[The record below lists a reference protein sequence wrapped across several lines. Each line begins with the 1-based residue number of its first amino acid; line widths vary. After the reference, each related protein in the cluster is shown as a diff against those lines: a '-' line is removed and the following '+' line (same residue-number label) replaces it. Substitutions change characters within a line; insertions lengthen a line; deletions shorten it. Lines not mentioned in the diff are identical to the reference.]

1 MPIQS
6 SSTTITMAY
15 PPGSQSPT
23 LTDPGMI
30 LPLNETNYV
39 HESPPQLPSFR
50 PLSLGES
57 WDQPGTA
64 YSIGI
69 PPSTPPT
76 AIIYGNGTMLSDI
89 GEVTEAEST
98 PGKKLPGPAERRLLK
113 QQQLQNGHR
122 LGGASSHESV
132 RKTRVGSHERKIS
145 VESSSTV
152 TSEPQRAEMFGDLDD
167 NVSVDDSN
175 FQGDDEESVADSYT
189 DPYRENI
196 VAMESRR
203 LSRNESNNEDDL
215 NSSAALSRRAEQI
228 LLNAKRRLNNME
240 GNLSRA
246 RSSLMTPSPSIS
258 SIYSSSP
265 LTKPIYS
272 PLQYDR
278 RMNGLPS
285 RQRSFNK
292 YSSESTNS
300 SPGHSRVWSENNI
313 SPSRATA
320 FPVRASSAAGSY
332 RPRGTLGN
340 GTRSAQGSYG
350 VEAVTDGAY
359 GKLVRSANSSPS
371 FRVSPSRTSFL
382 GPLSEDEIPGP
393 QDNNRADTEREYLS
407 PHEGNGLSR
416 STSNS
421 SLQMRDIQHQ
431 MHDLKGRLSALRD
444 RARDDNLK
452 RRSLQSLRTP
462 SPFTAGEQWY
472 SGGVIPKEQEESNDA
487 TMAQSQ
493 WDEVKSSSE
502 ETPTEASQPTKQPP
516 KASESDSIS
525 VYEDVNEKLP
535 ELEESFST
543 IKVLSSA
550 ESQGYETAEESLVLG
565 NHHNDY
571 AESVT
576 DLEEYDT
583 ADGSD
588 VSIYHESLA
597 EQISHEDRE
606 DAFDYEH
613 FFLHSA
619 MGTLTRERRDSF
631 SSEDSVETTRG
642 PAVPL
647 PLIPEDN
654 QSTSE
659 RSPMSHLRSDS
670 NSSVSTLASF
680 ATAKSNPDDEDD
692 DEDPFSLTIPEMKP
706 IAIAPAFEKTPSQ
719 KSTSA
724 PRESKRSTFGSPPP
738 ITTIRDDQDIGIA
751 RGSGLFDLDV
761 THNLHSR
768 SHSFDSTTSSGTSHS
783 FPKANGISPTSFT
796 PTGTSSST
804 VTHPPRSTSLGSR
817 HTAPP
822 SPVHMLAPDD
832 QKLVERLVASLGKC
846 VLGMQ
851 EAGPNSYDA
860 RMWRRRLDAA
870 RRVLEGD
877 EGAV

>member
-1 MPIQS
+1 
-6 SSTTITMAY
+6 
-15 PPGSQSPT
+15 
-23 LTDPGMI
+23 
-30 LPLNETNYV
+30 
-39 HESPPQLPSFR
+39 
-50 PLSLGES
+50 
-57 WDQPGTA
+57 
-64 YSIGI
+64 
-69 PPSTPPT
+69 
-76 AIIYGNGTMLSDI
+76 MLSDI

-98 PGKKLPGPAERRLLK
+98 PGKKLPGPAERRFLK

-122 LGGASSHESV
+122 LSGATSQESIK
-132 RKTRVGSHERKIS
+132 RPRMGSHERKIS

-152 TSEPQRAEMFGDLDD
+152 TSEPQTAEMFGDIDD
-167 NVSVDDSN
+167 TVSVDDSN
-175 FQGDDEESVADSYT
+175 FQGDDEESVAESYT
-189 DPYRENI
+189 DSYRENI

-203 LSRNESNNEDDL
+203 LSRNESYNEDDL

-265 LTKPIYS
+265 LTKPILS

-278 RMNGLPS
+278 RMSGLPS

-350 VEAVTDGAY
+350 AEVATDAAH

-371 FRVSPSRTSFL
+371 FRVSPSQTSFL
-382 GPLSEDEIPGP
+382 GPLSEDEVPGSEE
-393 QDNNRADTEREYLS
+393 DHNRTDAEREYLT
-407 PHEGNGLSR
+407 PREGNGLSR

-444 RARDDNLK
+444 RARDDNMK

-472 SGGVIPKEQEESNDA
+472 SGGVIPKGQEESNDA
-487 TMAQSQ
+487 AMNQPQ
-493 WDEVKSSSE
+493 WDGVKSSSE
-502 ETPTEASQPTKQPP
+502 ETPTEASQPSKKPA
-516 KASESDSIS
+516 KASDSDAISI
-525 VYEDVNEKLP
+525 YEDVSENPPKP
-535 ELEESFST
+535 EEPFSP
-543 IKVLSSA
+543 IKVLSPVD
-550 ESQGYETAEESLVLG
+550 SQGYETAEESLVLG

-571 AESVT
+571 AESVA
-576 DLEEYDT
+576 DREEYDE
-583 ADGSD
+583 ADDSD
-588 VSIYHESLA
+588 ASIYHESLI

-619 MGTLTRERRDSF
+619 LGTLTRERRDSF

-642 PAVPL
+642 PPVPL
-647 PLIPEDN
+647 PLIPEGS
-654 QSTSE
+654 QSASE

-680 ATAKSNPDDEDD
+680 ATAKSNPEDDDD
-692 DEDPFSLTIPEMKP
+692 DEDPFSLTIPQK
-706 IAIAPAFEKTPSQ
+706 KTPSQ
-719 KSTSA
+719 KSFT
-724 PRESKRSTFGSPPP
+724 PRESKRSTFGSLPPP

-761 THNLHSR
+761 TQNLHSR
-768 SHSFDSTTSSGTSHS
+768 SHSLDSTTSGIVYN
-783 FPKANGISPTSFT
+783 FPKPNGIPPTSYT
-796 PTGTSSST
+796 PPGTSSSS
-804 VTHPPRSTSLGSR
+804 VTHPPRSTSLAS
-817 HTAPP
+817 HHKAPP

-851 EAGPNSYDA
+851 EAGPGSYDT